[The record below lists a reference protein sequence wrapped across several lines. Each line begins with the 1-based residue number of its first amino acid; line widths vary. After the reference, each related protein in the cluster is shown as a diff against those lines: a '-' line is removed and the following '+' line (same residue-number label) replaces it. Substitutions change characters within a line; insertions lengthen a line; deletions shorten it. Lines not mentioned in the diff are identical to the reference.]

1 MQKNGLKNFKDPK
14 AFIEYSNNLQSVYKH
29 IKEYNPSRKYHVLIV
44 FDDIIADLTCN
55 KKT

>member
-29 IKEYNPSRKYHVLIV
+29 IKEYNPNRKCHVLIV
-44 FDDIIADLTCN
+44 FDDIIADMTCN